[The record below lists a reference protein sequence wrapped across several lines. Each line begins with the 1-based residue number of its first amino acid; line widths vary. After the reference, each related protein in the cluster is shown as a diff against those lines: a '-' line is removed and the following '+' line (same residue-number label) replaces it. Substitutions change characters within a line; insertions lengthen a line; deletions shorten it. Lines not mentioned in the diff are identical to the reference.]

1 MATIYDINPTDLIN
15 KAAIELKKTK
25 SVQKPEWAS
34 YIKTGAGKERTPDDS
49 NWWYMRAGSI
59 LRKVYLRGPIGVS
72 KLRTFYGNKK
82 NRGVKPEKFYK
93 ASGKVIRTILQ
104 QLEAEGLIKQVE
116 KGVHK
121 GKIVTP
127 KGRSFLDTLIRKK
140 DGARGSKTKEASGDA
155 KPTGRTPTV
164 AATDKPTGDAS
175 KTTDEPKS
183 NQPVQ

>member
-82 NRGVKPEKFYK
+82 
-93 ASGKVIRTILQ
+93 
-104 QLEAEGLIKQVE
+104 KQ
-116 KGVHK
+116 
-121 GKIVTP
+121 
-127 KGRSFLDTLIRKK
+127 RS
-140 DGARGSKTKEASGDA
+140 
-155 KPTGRTPTV
+155 
-164 AATDKPTGDAS
+164 
-175 KTTDEPKS
+175 
-183 NQPVQ
+183 